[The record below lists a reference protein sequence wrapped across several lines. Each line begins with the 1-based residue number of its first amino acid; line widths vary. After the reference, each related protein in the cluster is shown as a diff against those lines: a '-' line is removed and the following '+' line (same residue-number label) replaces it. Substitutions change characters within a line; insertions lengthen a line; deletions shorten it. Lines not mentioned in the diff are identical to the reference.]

1 MNACKV
7 TVRGVSNVLVLYTG
21 GTIGMI
27 RSHHEKGKRT
37 RAQRV
42 QHKTKR
48 QRRQSRMKSECSN
61 VLCEEPTRCSQ
72 EPGWCSC
79 DSAQRSRAESA
90 QIGESGKMI
99 RQR

>member
-27 RSHHEKGKRT
+27 RSEYMGNKREKNT
-37 RAQRV
+37 
-42 QHKTKR
+42 R
-48 QRRQSRMKSECSN
+48 QRKKTRIKSECSD
-61 VLCEEPTRCSQ
+61 VLSEDSAKCLQ

-79 DSAQRSRAESA
+79 HSAQRSRAESA
-90 QIGESGKMI
+90 EIGESGKGI
-99 RQR
+99 RQQ